1 MQRRADDLRLTRVT
15 ANAKVYRIAGSSN
28 HDTIHIEMV
37 ADNGRT
43 VAGEKKMSLSFRR
56 LVTGHN
62 AEGKSALLSDAR
74 IEEGTLGNFS
84 LWMVRADGTDGVEAA
99 PFFPGAGETIFR
111 VVRLPPP
118 DPSMTHGAID
128 TLVAEFFSGVGS
140 PACKVDTSRHPLM
153 HVTPTTDYIMLL
165 SGAVSLLLDEG
176 DPVPLKP
183 FDTVVQRATNHAWIV
198 TSAEPA
204 VFLCVMAG
212 ANIRS
217 ERP

>member
-1 MQRRADDLRLTRVT
+1 VS
-15 ANAKVYRIAGSSN
+15 ANAKLYQIAGHIN
-28 HDTIHIEMV
+28 HNTIHNEAV
-37 ADNGRT
+37 ADNGPSL
-43 VAGEKKMSLSFRR
+43 AGEKKMALSFRR

-62 AEGKSALLSDAR
+62 AEGKSALLSDTR
-74 IEEGTLGNFS
+74 IEEGALGNFS
-84 LWMVRADGTDGVEAA
+84 LWATRADDADGAEAA
-99 PFFPGAGETIFR
+99 PFFPRPGETIFR

-118 DPSMTHGAID
+118 DPNMTQGALD
-128 TLVAEFFSGVGS
+128 ALVAEFFAGVGS

-183 FDTVVQRATNHAWIV
+183 FDAVVQRATNHAWIV
-198 TSAEPA
+198 TGAEPA

-212 ANIRS
+212 APSQGQRV
-217 ERP
+217 